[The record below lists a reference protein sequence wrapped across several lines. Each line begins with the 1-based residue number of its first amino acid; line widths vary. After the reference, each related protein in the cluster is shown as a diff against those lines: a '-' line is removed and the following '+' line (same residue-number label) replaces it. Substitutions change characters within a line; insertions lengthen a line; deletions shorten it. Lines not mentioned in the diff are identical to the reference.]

1 MPCRGKA
8 VEDPKKA
15 NTSGA
20 TERARLGMEQ
30 MKRLLASS
38 VCVAAL
44 AVGATSTA
52 NAEGVEVLHWWTS
65 GGEAAAVQV
74 LKDSLEAQGY
84 PWEDMAVAGGGGD
97 AARTTLRARVVAG
110 DPPTAAQLLG
120 MQVTEWA
127 QEGFLGNLNDVA
139 DANGWNDVVPAAVQG
154 FGVYDGDWVAAPVN
168 VHRPNWLWV
177 NREVFESNNLDVPTT
192 WEEFNAVAEQL
203 QALDIIPLA
212 HGGQPWQDATV
223 FDDVVLGIGGPD
235 FYRAAILE
243 LDEDALSSDT
253 MVAVFDQMRT
263 IRGFVDDNMSGRDW
277 NLATAMVIRGE
288 AAMQLMGDWAKG
300 EITAAGLTPGE
311 EIMCV
316 TAPDTEGSFLFNT
329 DFFAM
334 FDVSDAD
341 AQAQQAL
348 AAGILDPGFQVAFNL
363 VKGSI
368 PARTDVDPSSFDAC
382 GQKSIADMQAAAE
395 AGTLLGSLAHG
406 HGQPSRLQGAI
417 VDVVTQH
424 FNSDM
429 SSDDAVAALVQ
440 SVNAAR

>member
-1 MPCRGKA
+1 M
-8 VEDPKKA
+8 KK
-15 NTSGA
+15 
-20 TERARLGMEQ
+20 
-30 MKRLLASS
+30 LLASS
-38 VCVAAL
+38 VCVTAL
-44 AVGATSTA
+44 AVGATA
-52 NAEGVEVLHWWTS
+52 PAHAQDQGVEVLHWWTS

-74 LKDSLEAQGY
+74 LKDSLEAEGY
-84 PWEDMAVAGGGGD
+84 SWEDMAVAGGGGD

-139 DANGWNDVVPAAVQG
+139 EANNWNEVVPAAVQG
-154 FGVYDGDWVAAPVN
+154 FGVYEGNWVAAPVN
-168 VHRPNWLWV
+168 IHRPNWLWM
-177 NREVFESNNLDVPTT
+177 NRDIFESNDLAVPTT
-192 WEEFNAVAEQL
+192 WDEFNAVAEQL
-203 QALDIIPLA
+203 QELDIIPLA

-223 FDDVVLGIGGPD
+223 FDDVVLGIGGPE
-235 FYRAAILE
+235 FYRSAILE

-263 IRGFVDDNMSGRDW
+263 IRGYVDDNMSGRDW

-300 EITAAGLTPGE
+300 EIIAADLTPGE
-311 EIMCV
+311 EIMCAA
-316 TAPDTEGSFLFNT
+316 APGTEGSFLFNT

-334 FDVSDAD
+334 FDVDDAD
-341 AQAQQAL
+341 AEAQRAL
-348 AAGILDPGFQVAFNL
+348 AAGILDPDFQTTFNQ

-368 PARTDVDPSSFDAC
+368 PARLDADPSAFDEC
-382 GQKSIADMQAAAE
+382 GQKSIADLQE
-395 AGTLLGSLAHG
+395 ASENNTLLGSLAHG
-406 HGQPSRLQGAI
+406 HGQPSAIQGAI
-417 VDVVTQH
+417 IDVVTQH

-429 SSDDAVAALVQ
+429 SSQEAVEALVQ

>member
-1 MPCRGKA
+1 M
-8 VEDPKKA
+8 KK
-15 NTSGA
+15 
-20 TERARLGMEQ
+20 
-30 MKRLLASS
+30 LLAST

-44 AVGATSTA
+44 AAASTAPA

-74 LKDSLEAQGY
+74 LKDALEAEGH

-127 QEGFLGNLNDVA
+127 QEGFLGNLNAVA
-139 DANGWNDVVPAAVQG
+139 EANNWNEVVPAAVQG
-154 FGVYDGDWVAAPVN
+154 FGVFEGDWVAAPVN
-168 VHRPNWLWV
+168 IHRPNWLWM
-177 NREVFESNNLDVPTT
+177 NAEVFETNDLDVPTT
-192 WEEFNAVAEQL
+192 WEEFNTVAEQL
-203 QALDIIPLA
+203 QAAGIIPLA
-212 HGGQPWQDATV
+212 HGGQPWQDATI
-223 FDDVVLGIGGPD
+223 FDDVVLGLGGPD
-235 FYRAAILE
+235 FYRSAILE
-243 LDEDALSSDT
+243 LNEDALSSDT

-300 EITAAGLTPGE
+300 EIIAADLTPGE
-311 EIMCV
+311 EILCAA
-316 TAPDTEGSFLFNT
+316 APGTEGSFLFNT

-334 FDVSDAD
+334 FDVDAD
-341 AQAQQAL
+341 DAAAQEAL
-348 AAGILDPGFQVAFNL
+348 AAGILDREFQTTFNQ

-368 PARTDVDPSSFDAC
+368 PARLDADPSAFDAC
-382 GQKSIADMQAAAE
+382 GQKSIADLQQASAD
-395 AGTLLGSLAHG
+395 GTLLGSLAHG
-406 HGQPSRLQGAI
+406 HGQPSSLQGAI
-417 VDVVTQH
+417 IDVVTQH

-429 SSDDAVAALVQ
+429 SSAEAVEALVQ

>member
-1 MPCRGKA
+1 M
-8 VEDPKKA
+8 KK
-15 NTSGA
+15 
-20 TERARLGMEQ
+20 
-30 MKRLLASS
+30 LLASS

-84 PWEDMAVAGGGGD
+84 AWEDMAVAGGGGD

-127 QEGFLGNLNDVA
+127 QEGFLGDLNDVA
-139 DANGWNDVVPAAVQG
+139 AANGWNDVVPAAVQG
-154 FGVYDGDWVAAPVN
+154 FGVYDGNWVAAPVN
-168 VHRPNWLWV
+168 IHRPNWLWM
-177 NREVFESNNLDVPTT
+177 NADIFESNNLDVPTT
-192 WEEFNAVAEQL
+192 WDEFNAVAEQL
-203 QALDIIPLA
+203 QGLGIIPLA
-212 HGGQPWQDATV
+212 HGGQPWQDATI
-223 FDDVVLGIGGPD
+223 FDDVVLGLGGAD
-235 FYRAAILE
+235 FYRSAILE
-243 LDEDALSSDT
+243 LDEDALGSDT

-300 EITAAGLTPGE
+300 EITAAGLTPGG
-311 EIMCV
+311 EITCA
-316 TAPDTEGSFLFNT
+316 TAPGTEGSFLFNT

-341 AQAQQAL
+341 AEAQQAL
-348 AAGILDPGFQVAFNL
+348 ATGILDPGFQEAFNI

-368 PARTDVDPSSFDAC
+368 PARLDADPSAFDAC
-382 GQKSIADMQAAAE
+382 GQKSIADLASAAE

-406 HGQPSRLQGAI
+406 HGQPSAIQGAI

-429 SSDDAVAALVQ
+429 SSADAVTALVN

>member
-1 MPCRGKA
+1 MRK
-8 VEDPKKA
+8 
-15 NTSGA
+15 
-20 TERARLGMEQ
+20 
-30 MKRLLASS
+30 LLASS

-44 AVGATSTA
+44 AVGGTTA
-52 NAEGVEVLHWWTS
+52 ASANGVEVLHWWTS

-84 PWEDMAVAGGGGD
+84 AWEDMAVAGGGGD

-139 DANGWNDVVPAAVQG
+139 EAGDWNSVVPAAIQR
-154 FGVYDGDWVAAPVN
+154 FGTYEGEWVAAPVN
-168 VHRPNWLWV
+168 VHRPNWLWM
-177 NREVFESNNLDVPTT
+177 NREVFESNDLTVPTN
-192 WEEFNAVAEQL
+192 WEEFNAVAAQL
-203 QALDIIPLA
+203 QDLGIIPLA
-212 HGGQPWQDATV
+212 HGGQPWQDATT
-223 FDDVVLGIGGPD
+223 FDDVVLGIGGPE
-235 FYRAAILE
+235 FYQAAIVD

-253 MVAVFDQMRT
+253 MVAVFDQMRM

-300 EITAAGLTPGE
+300 EIIAAGLTPGD
-311 EIMCV
+311 EIMCS
-316 TAPDTEGSFLFNT
+316 TAPGTEGSFLFNT

-334 FDVSDAD
+334 FDVSEEDAE
-341 AQAQQAL
+341 AQRAL
-348 AAGILDPGFQVAFNL
+348 AAGILDPGFQEAFNL

-368 PARTDVDPSSFDAC
+368 PARTDVSPENFDAC
-382 GQKSIADMQAAAE
+382 GQQSISDMAAAAE
-395 AGTLLGSLAHG
+395 AGTLMGSMAHG
-406 HGQPSRLQGAI
+406 HAQPSAIQGAM
-417 VDVVTQH
+417 VDTVTAH

-429 SSDDAVAALVQ
+429 SSADAVEALVTAI
-440 SVNAAR
+440 NAAR

>member
-1 MPCRGKA
+1 M
-8 VEDPKKA
+8 KK
-15 NTSGA
+15 
-20 TERARLGMEQ
+20 M
-30 MKRLLASS
+30 LASS

-44 AVGATSTA
+44 AVGATAPA

-74 LKDSLEAQGY
+74 LKDSLEAEGY

-127 QEGFLGNLNDVA
+127 QEGFLGNLNAVA
-139 DANGWNDVVPAAVQG
+139 DAGGWNDVVPAAIQQ
-154 FGVYDGDWVAAPVN
+154 FGTYEGEWVAAPVN
-168 VHRPNWLWV
+168 VHRPNWLWM

-203 QALDIIPLA
+203 ADLGIIPLA
-212 HGGQPWQDATV
+212 HGGQPWQDATI
-223 FDDVVLGIGGPD
+223 FDDVVLGLGGPD
-235 FYRAAILE
+235 FYRSAIIE

-253 MVAVFDQMRT
+253 MVAVFDQMRV

-300 EITAAGLTPGE
+300 EIIAADLTPGE

-316 TAPDTEGSFLFNT
+316 TAPGTEGSFLFNT

-334 FDVSDAD
+334 FDVDESNAE
-341 AQAQQAL
+341 AQQAL
-348 AAGILDPGFQVAFNL
+348 AAGILDPEFQVTFNL

-368 PARTDVDPSSFDAC
+368 PARTDVSADAFDAC
-382 GQKSIADMQAAAE
+382 GQKSIADMAAASE

-406 HGQPSRLQGAI
+406 HGQPSSLQGAI
-417 VDVVTQH
+417 VDTVTQH

-429 SSDDAVAALVQ
+429 SSADAVEALVTAI
-440 SVNAAR
+440 NAAR